1 MVCDILKL
9 IDSTRKNAIN
19 LNKKNI
25 YNHTEVEILSQMRFS
40 NIFPRNIQGL
50 DISMDAAPARQT
62 AIDTARM
69 ALAPRLDW
77 PDLFGVC

>member
-1 MVCDILKL
+1 MY
-9 IDSTRKNAIN
+9 TQ
-19 LNKKNI
+19 KNI